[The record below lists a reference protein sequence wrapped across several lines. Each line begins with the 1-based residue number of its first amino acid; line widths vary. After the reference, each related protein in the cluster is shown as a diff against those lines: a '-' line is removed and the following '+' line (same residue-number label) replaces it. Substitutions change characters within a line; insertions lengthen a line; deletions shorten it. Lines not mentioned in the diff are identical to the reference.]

1 MNTLYSSS
9 INEIVDLVSNVGTKR
24 TVLVEGDMGI
34 GKSSILK
41 LLAKQYPDHIPCY
54 FDCTTKDLGD
64 LFLPNIND
72 ADKCVSFL
80 PNEQFG
86 IHTGKPV
93 ILMLDEFGKANP
105 SVKNGML
112 VVMLERMVGN
122 QQLPEGSIV
131 FATTN
136 LGAEGVGDTLPPHAR
151 NRIITVRMRKPSA
164 EEWLTDYAINN
175 NCHPSVMGFVKEFP
189 QVFQSF
195 TEVPN
200 PDDNPHIYHPKR
212 QANAC
217 CTPRSLM
224 IASDTL
230 HIREHLTDD
239 TLTGALIGTIGE
251 RGALDMMAFVKLADK
266 LPTLESIKT
275 DPSNALVP
283 DSASAVCMVVYRAL
297 STIEKDWVDA
307 WLTYM
312 KRLSAEA
319 QGMFAMGVKPAT
331 YAKRSLVMQNKQF
344 TKWAIDNN
352 YMFASDKE

>member
-1 MNTLYSSS
+1 MNTLYSSN

-34 GKSSILK
+34 GKSYLLK
-41 LLAKQYPDHIPCY
+41 LLAKQYPDHEACY

-64 LFLPNIND
+64 LFLPNINS

-112 VVMLERMVGN
+112 VVMLEHMIGN
-122 QQLPEGSIV
+122 QPLPEGSIV

-136 LGAEGVGDTLPPHAR
+136 LGAEGVGDLLPPHAR
-151 NRIITVRMRKPSA
+151 NRIITVRMRKPSSD
-164 EEWLTDYAINN
+164 EWIGNYAINN
-175 NCHPSVMGFVKEFP
+175 GVHPSVMGFVKEFP
-189 QVFQSF
+189 QVMQSF
-195 TEVPN
+195 TEV
-200 PDDNPHIYHPKR
+200 DNPEDNPYIYHPKR
-212 QANAC
+212 QANAFI
-217 CTPRSLM
+217 TPRSLEC
-224 IASDTL
+224 ASDIL
-230 HIREHLTDD
+230 HQREHLTDD
-239 TLTGALIGTIGE
+239 TLTGALMGTIGE
-251 RGALDMMAFVKLADK
+251 RGALDLMAFVKLADK

-297 STIEKDWVDA
+297 STIERDWVDA

-331 YAKRSLVMQNKQF
+331 YGKRSMVMQNKQF

>member
-1 MNTLYSSS
+1 MNTLYSSN

-34 GKSSILK
+34 GKSYLLK
-41 LLAKQYPDHIPCY
+41 LLAKQYPDHEACY

-64 LFLPNIND
+64 LFLPNINS

-112 VVMLERMVGN
+112 VVMLEHMIGN
-122 QQLPEGSIV
+122 QRLPEGSIV

-136 LGAEGVGDTLPPHAR
+136 LGAEGVGDMLPPHAR

-164 EEWLTDYAINN
+164 EEWLTGYAINN

-195 TEVPN
+195 TEV
-200 PDDNPHIYHPKR
+200 DNPEDNPYIYHPKR
-212 QANAC
+212 QANAFI
-217 CTPRSLM
+217 TPRSLM
-224 IASDTL
+224 TASDTL
-230 HIREHLTDD
+230 HQREHLTDN
-239 TLTGALIGTIGE
+239 TLTNALIGSIGE
-251 RGALDMMAFVKLADK
+251 RGALDLMAFVKLADK

-297 STIEKDWVDA
+297 STIERDWVDA

-331 YAKRSLVMQNKQF
+331 YGKRSMVMQNKQF

>member
-1 MNTLYSSS
+1 MNNVYASN
-9 INEIVDLVSNVGTKR
+9 IEEIVDLIASVGTTR

-41 LLAKQYPDHIPCY
+41 LLAKRFPDHHPSY

-64 LFLPNIND
+64 LYIPDLD
-72 ADKCVSFL
+72 TERGCVSFL

-86 IHTGKPV
+86 IHTGKPLL
-93 ILMLDEFGKANP
+93 LMIDEFGKANP

-112 VVMLERMVGN
+112 VPMLEGVIGGTKM
-122 QQLPEGSIV
+122 PEGSIK

-136 LGAEGVGDTLPPHAR
+136 LGAEGVGDMLPPHAR
-151 NRIITVRMRKPSA
+151 NRIIVVRMRKPSSD
-164 EEWLTDYAINN
+164 EWINNYAINN
-175 NCHPSVMGFVKEFP
+175 SVHPSVMGFVKEFP
-189 QVFQSF
+189 QVMQSF
-195 TEVPN
+195 TEVSN
-200 PDDNPHIYHPKR
+200 PDDNPYIYHPKR
-212 QANAC
+212 QANAF
-217 CTPRSLM
+217 CTPRSLEC
-224 IASDTL
+224 ASDIL
-230 HIREHLTDD
+230 HQREHLSDD
-239 TLTGALIGTIGE
+239 TLTGALMGTIGE

-297 STIEKDWVDA
+297 STIDRDWVDA

-312 KRLSAEA
+312 KRLSSEA
-319 QGMFAMGVKPAT
+319 QGMFAMGVKPSS
-331 YAKRSLVMQNKQF
+331 YAKRSMVMQNKQF
-344 TKWAIDNN
+344 TKWAMDNN